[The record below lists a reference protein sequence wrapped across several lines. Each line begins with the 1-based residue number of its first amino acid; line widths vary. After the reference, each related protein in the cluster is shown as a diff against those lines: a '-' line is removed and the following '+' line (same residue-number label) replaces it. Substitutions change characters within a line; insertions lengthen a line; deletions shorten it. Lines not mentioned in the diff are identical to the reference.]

1 MTNICLTKHPD
12 VLYSPVKLK
21 DLQKMIKGQEELYM
35 SNSTLEGK
43 KKTENGVKR
52 LIFSVLA
59 ILFQV
64 GFMLMV
70 FKRLNAYELKIEN

>member
-1 MTNICLTKHPD
+1 
-12 VLYSPVKLK
+12 
-21 DLQKMIKGQEELYM
+21 M

-70 FKRLNAYELKIEN
+70 FKRLNAASRK

>member
-43 KKTENGVKR
+43 KKTENGIN
-52 LIFSVLA
+52 LFCACDSVSGGIYA
-59 ILFQV
+59 DGV
-64 GFMLMV
+64 
-70 FKRLNAYELKIEN
+70 